1 MGNHYNLI
9 NIIQKNIETG
19 KLRIFSQY
27 PNMRAFFLS
36 ITQINWFL
44 RKMAQYGKKCLYLKM
59 Y

>member
-1 MGNHYNLI
+1 MI